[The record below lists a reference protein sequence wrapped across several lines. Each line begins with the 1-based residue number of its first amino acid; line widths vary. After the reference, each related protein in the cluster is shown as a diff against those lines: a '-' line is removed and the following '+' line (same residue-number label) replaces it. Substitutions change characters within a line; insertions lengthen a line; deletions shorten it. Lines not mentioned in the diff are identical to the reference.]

1 METFVKMLLA
11 GSIVQMQL
19 RFFRAK
25 HMTSDMETMIDLGDQ
40 VLTSLDYEPG
50 DWGEFT
56 VVNGQVRI
64 PLFW

>member
-25 HMTSDMETMIDLGDQ
+25 LMTSDMEAMIDLGDQ
-40 VLTSLDYEPG
+40 VLTSLDYEYTTLRG
-50 DWGEFT
+50 
-56 VVNGQVRI
+56 
-64 PLFW
+64 